1 MNKMRTPIASR
12 GAKIRWL
19 RDHRALWEGFPPDDR
34 QNWRQIVKLMK
45 ADGLIALNTYPL
57 DVNLPSLLADVH
69 SY

>member
-1 MNKMRTPIASR
+1 MSKRTPIASR

-19 RDHRALWEGFPPDDR
+19 QDHRVLWEGFPPDDR

-57 DVNLPSLLADVH
+57 DVNVPSLIAEVR